1 MNTFAAY
8 VYLRILNIVLT
19 DGYKRLSKPSFLGTR
34 QESSHQTFS
43 QDVQFGLFG
52 RQKAQNERLEK
63 IKQQLAFTV
72 GNWEAWAMPVE
83 LFRRV
88 LCLKGSADS
97 VCLVGGFLKNPVDKY
112 ARQNG
117 FIFQFSGWQPP
128 SFHSPK
134 RLNGWF

>member
-8 VYLRILNIVLT
+8 VYLRLLNIVLT
-19 DGYKRLSKPSFLGTR
+19 DGYKRFSKPSLRHARNRATKHFLKTSNLDFLAAKKLKMNNNWPSPSATR
-34 QESSHQTFS
+34 RRGPCQSSF
-43 QDVQFGLFG
+43 FGEF
-52 RQKAQNERLEK
+52 
-63 IKQQLAFTV
+63 F
-72 GNWEAWAMPVE
+72 
-83 LFRRV
+83 
-88 LCLKGSADS
+88 CLKGSAES
-97 VCLVGGFLKNPVDKY
+97 VFLVGGFLKNPVDKY